1 MDRKITVQ
9 RMVKKDVTVGLERT
23 CDVCGKL
30 ILKKNEDKITC
41 CIGKHWGLTIG
52 HYDWGN
58 DSCDS
63 VEQYDICSA
72 ECLEKELQKYVQRG
86 GTAFF
91 DVECKDYNRKEGK

>member
-23 CDVCGKL
+23 CDVCGKI
-30 ILKKNEDKITC
+30 ILKENEDKITY

-58 DSCDS
+58 DSRDS
-63 VEQYDICSA
+63 VESYDICSA
-72 ECLEKELQKYVQRG
+72 ECLEKELQKYVQRE
-86 GTAFF
+86 GTAYF
-91 DVECKDYNRKEGK
+91 DVECKDYNRKEEK

>member
-9 RMVKKDVTVGLERT
+9 RMVKTDVTVGLERT

-30 ILKKNEDKITC
+30 ILKKNEDKITY

-52 HYDWGN
+52 HHDWGN
-58 DSCDS
+58 DSRDS
-63 VEQYDICSA
+63 VEHYDICSA
-72 ECLEKELQKYVQRG
+72 ECLEKELQKYVQRY